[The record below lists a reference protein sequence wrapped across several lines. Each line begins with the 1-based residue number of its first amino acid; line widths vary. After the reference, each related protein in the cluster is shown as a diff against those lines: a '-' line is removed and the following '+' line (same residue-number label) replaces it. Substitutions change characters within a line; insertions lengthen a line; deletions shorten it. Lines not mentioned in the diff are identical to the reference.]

1 MADQTVS
8 KRPVRWTIIVS
19 ILGAALLL
27 VTCIATLGSLYLDV
41 AGEKTAGTMEN
52 IADCTGGRTCFTA
65 EISFTTKDGKTISY
79 IPALQN
85 DFIYEMHRIANLN
98 NNSGK
103 SGNAVDVHYFSSVP
117 RLAKVSLN
125 YHLEYANLLVW
136 LFWGVFVS
144 LIGMALNRSKPLVL
158 DFSKRK

>member
-1 MADQTVS
+1 MADQTAS
-8 KRPVRWTIIVS
+8 KRSVRWTIIIS

-27 VTCIATLGSLYLDV
+27 VACIATLGSLYLDV
-41 AGEKTAGTMEN
+41 AGEKTSGTLEN
-52 IADCTGGRTCFTA
+52 VAKCSGSKTCFTA
-65 EISFTTKDGKTISY
+65 EISFTTNDGKTVSY
-79 IPALQN
+79 KPALQN
-85 DFIYEMHRIANLN
+85 MFIYEMHRIANLN

-103 SGNAVDVHYFSSVP
+103 SGNAVDVHYLASIP

-125 YHLEYANLLVW
+125 YHLEYVNLLVW
-136 LFWGVFVS
+136 FLWGGFVS